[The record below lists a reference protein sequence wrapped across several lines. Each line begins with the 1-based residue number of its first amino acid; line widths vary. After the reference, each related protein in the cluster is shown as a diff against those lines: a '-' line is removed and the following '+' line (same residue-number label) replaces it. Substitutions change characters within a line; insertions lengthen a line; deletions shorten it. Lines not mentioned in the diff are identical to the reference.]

1 LSTEDLSDL
10 RTRALRAYER
20 GRMWTSF
27 VRAAVVVLATGA
39 LSWFVR
45 GHESLLAL
53 PLVFVIVVG
62 GEWMGNLVGQGMR
75 RGAALGLVS
84 WLVPMSVLR
93 PCCATMDAAARGGA
107 CCTMPSCCV
116 ATGAVLG
123 LVLAF
128 FAPRAND
135 TKNYMWGSVGLA
147 AGALGVTALRCTGL
161 FAGEALGLLGGITL
175 ATLAVSFA
183 RLVWLRRVA

>member
-1 LSTEDLSDL
+1 MSTEDLSDL

-20 GRMWTSF
+20 GRLWTSF

-45 GHESLLAL
+45 GHESLVAL
-53 PLVFVIVVG
+53 PLVFVIVAG
-62 GEWMGNLVGQGMR
+62 GEWIGSLVGQGMR
-75 RGAALGLVS
+75 RGAALGLAT
-84 WLVPMSVLR
+84 WLVPMSILR
-93 PCCATMDAAARGGA
+93 PCCSTMDAAARGAA

-116 ATGAVLG
+116 ATGAVMG

-128 FAPRAND
+128 FAPRARD
-135 TKNYMWGSVGLA
+135 TRAYMWGSVGLA

>member
-1 LSTEDLSDL
+1 LSTEDLSVL
-10 RTRALRAYER
+10 RERAQRAYER
-20 GRMWTSF
+20 GRLATSL

-45 GHESLLAL
+45 GHESLVAL

-62 GEWMGNLVGQGMR
+62 GEWIGTLVGQGMR
-75 RGAALGLVS
+75 RGAALGLLS

-93 PCCATMDAAARGGA
+93 P

-128 FAPRAND
+128 FAPRARD
-135 TKNYMWGSVGLA
+135 TKAYMWGSVGLA

-161 FAGEALGLLGGITL
+161 FAGEALGLLGGIAL
-175 ATLAVSFA
+175 ATLAVSGA